1 MAEIEIEKKK
11 SKWPWILLA
20 LLILAALLYFFVW
33 ADDDTDDMDDMENV
47 TTEQVVEENEVEEE
61 TAEWEDNAGDTTS
74 VQAFDAYIKNP
85 DMGLDHKYTNGALL
99 KLIAVVKTVADKNSV
114 DINAD
119 LQNAKKEANS
129 IKKDPMKVTHANSIK
144 DAGQHILKGL
154 KTIQEEKFPDLSN
167 AYSDVDKAFA
177 KIEGNQETL
186 NQKEEVKTFFQ
197 KVSSLLNS
205 MK

>member
-11 SKWPWILLA
+11 SKWPWILVA

-33 ADDDTDDMDDMENV
+33 AADDVDEVDDMENV
-47 TTEQVVEENEVEEE
+47 TTEQVVENENITDESSDMEN
-61 TAEWEDNAGDTTS
+61 NAVDTTA
-74 VQAFDAYIKNP
+74 VQEFDAYIKNP

-99 KLIAVVKTVADKNSV
+99 KLIAAVKAVADNNGV
-114 DINAD
+114 NIDAD
-119 LQNAKKEANS
+119 LENARSEAQA

-144 DAGQHILKGL
+144 DAGQHILKAL
-154 KTIQEEKFPDLSN
+154 KTIQNEKFPDLSG

-177 KIEGNQETL
+177 KIEGKQETL
-186 NQKEEVKTFFQ
+186 NQKEEVKTFFT